1 MNMRLVWRLGLAGLE
16 CGGLR
21 SDRAAGLPEA
31 ERSAPAEDDEGLRY
45 LPTEDGRPGRGIS
58 RAAQKAS
65 MRGEHS
71 IR

>member
-31 ERSAPAEDDEGLRY
+31 ERSAQAEDDEGLRY
-45 LPTEDGRPGRGIS
+45 LPTEASPGGAFRGRRS
-58 RAAQKAS
+58 QYA
-65 MRGEHS
+65 GERS